1 DLRGP
6 DFQLPTAQSPDEWLA
21 SVKQQVVTQYR
32 ALKADPSK
40 NGFTA
45 AFTSPMTIT
54 GGARIYSIFTS
65 QAVFNGQIVIKFSTD
80 GKFLVIGK
88 LNFAADNISVSGRL
102 YADLSKVS
110 SGKVVVL
117 FLADIPDQ
125 LPLITVQGK

>member
-1 DLRGP
+1 
-6 DFQLPTAQSPDEWLA
+6 
-21 SVKQQVVTQYR
+21 
-32 ALKADPSK
+32 
-40 NGFTA
+40 
-45 AFTSPMTIT
+45 
-54 GGARIYSIFTS
+54 TS

-125 LPLITVQGK
+125 LPLITVQGKLKMGFRDAQGEEVTFQAVQPSSPSPVAHLSGPRGGDSIARSALNGRGYIDVTF